1 MAVFAVRFK
10 GCSIRRVIWFNAV
23 DTLLVI
29 IYDTLMRKG
38 AASKLPLDMTY
49 LCTVHGFY
57 DRIMGN
63 LVDVDMAVC
72 AGNVPVEG
80 IIVEFRV
87 HVVVPEDFI
96 FVIGPDALVFVAK
109 KAVLRI

>member
-1 MAVFAVRFK
+1 MAVFAIRLK
-10 GCSIRRVIWFNAV
+10 GYSLRRVIGFNAV

-38 AASKLPLDMTY
+38 AASKLPLDMTH
-49 LCTVHGFY
+49 LCTVHGLY

-63 LVDVDMAVC
+63 LVDVDMAVS

-80 IIVEFRV
+80 IVVELRV

-96 FVIGPDALVFVAK
+96 LVIGPDALVFVAK
-109 KAVLRI
+109 KAVFGV